1 MNSPPRSFP
10 WSTGSIAYNCFAI
23 LLVDIGRDDVN
34 DDSKKRRDVAPLLR
48 LLRGTGNIVFGPNC
62 GLLVSTVNVLGLLP
76 GGLSL
81 YGTGGSYNPRVVG
94 SSPWSPSITSTS

>member
-1 MNSPPRSFP
+1 MQLF
-10 WSTGSIAYNCFAI
+10 CC
-23 LLVDIGRDDVN
+23 LLVIIGRDDI
-34 DDSKKRRDVAPLLR
+34 KKSRTVMSLLR

-62 GLLVSTVNVLGLLP
+62 GLLVCTVNLLGILP

-94 SSPWSPSITSTS
+94 HRLPQSLVPYDNNVFL